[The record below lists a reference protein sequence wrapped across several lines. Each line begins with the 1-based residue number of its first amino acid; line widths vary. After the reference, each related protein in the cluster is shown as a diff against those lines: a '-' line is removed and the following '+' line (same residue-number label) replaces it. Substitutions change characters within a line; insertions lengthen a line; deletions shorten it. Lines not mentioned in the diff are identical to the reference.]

1 VNAHLWPTILSEDLS
16 YLLRILIQKLA
27 AKRCD
32 ALQGKKIESAC
43 RSPCVQYNCR
53 LSSHDV
59 GNPRRKA
66 PQANQKY
73 RQACTHAM
81 KFKDLRG
88 VVVGCLEGK
97 CAWKTQI
104 TCCFSSKGLF
114 SILILIFILEI
125 EKSRRSSCCVALFQA
140 RRRAF
145 EFWRVGVKN
154 RDDIQTSCARH
165 PMIP

>member
-59 GNPRRKA
+59 GNPQRKA
-66 PQANQKY
+66 PQANK
-73 RQACTHAM
+73 
-81 KFKDLRG
+81 
-88 VVVGCLEGK
+88 
-97 CAWKTQI
+97 
-104 TCCFSSKGLF
+104 
-114 SILILIFILEI
+114 SIG
-125 EKSRRSSCCVALFQA
+125 
-140 RRRAF
+140 RRARMHCSLRIS
-145 EFWRVGVKN
+145 EGL
-154 RDDIQTSCARH
+154 
-165 PMIP
+165 